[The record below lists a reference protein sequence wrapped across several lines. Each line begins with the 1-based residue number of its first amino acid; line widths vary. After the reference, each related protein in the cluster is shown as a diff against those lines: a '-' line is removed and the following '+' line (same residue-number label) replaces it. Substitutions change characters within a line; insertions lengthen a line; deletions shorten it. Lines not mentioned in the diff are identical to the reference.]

1 MHGWVMTRSQ
11 QYRRTGEDL
20 LQIADNCRY
29 SEQRSLWIT
38 LAQAWFKLADAS
50 DASAARMGRAEQV
63 AFADDRQPAQA
74 QANHG

>member
-1 MHGWVMTRSQ
+1 MHGWVMTRSE

-29 SEQRSLWIT
+29 SEQRSLWNS

-50 DASAARMGRAEQV
+50 DASAARIGGAEAV
-63 AFADDRQPAQA
+63 ALAGDQQPAEA